1 MQPPYAFRPSPDQ
14 QAGRTAHHRVVIV
27 GAGPVGLSLAI
38 DLALRGVAS
47 VVLEAGTSLGAGSR
61 AICYAKRSLEILD
74 RLGVGQRMLDKGV
87 TWQRGKVFWRDRMVY
102 AFDLL
107 PEPGHR
113 MPAFV
118 NLQQYY
124 LEQFLIERAQEL
136 SVDLRFGHR
145 LTGVAPQDDGACIQ
159 ISTLGGDYALRC
171 DWLLACDGVHSTVR
185 HALGLGAEGRVFH
198 DHFLIT
204 DVRMEA
210 DFPPERWF
218 WFDPPF
224 HPGQSALLHSQPDN
238 VWRID
243 LQLGR
248 DADPEVEVKPE
259 RVIPRLKAML
269 GENRRFELLWTSIY
283 TFRCRRLTRFRHG
296 RVIFL
301 GDAAHQVSP
310 FGARGFNGGIQDAD
324 NLAWKLALVL
334 QGRAHSDLVQT
345 YEAERHYAARDNTE
359 SATRSAIFIGPESDG
374 QRLFRNAILDL
385 AQRHAWARPWVNVGR
400 LSVATLYAD
409 SPLNREKG
417 EFASHT
423 ARPGAAAPDGRF
435 GAGFF
440 VDELQGAFAVA
451 WFGSLGPKLD
461 VKTIQVDRKGNEALF
476 ERYGVKETATYVFRP
491 DGHVLARCTGID
503 AAFAQESIRAVL
515 EYRGETRASMKPAQT
530 QGDRMSQADMDRL
543 YDELA
548 ALVDRTPKAERENV
562 LARLVV
568 ALAQEVGSYAKIKE
582 AIDRAKIGS

>member
-1 MQPPYAFRPSPDQ
+1 
-14 QAGRTAHHRVVIV
+14 VVIV

-38 DLALRGVAS
+38 DLALRGVQC
-47 VVLEAGTSLGAGSR
+47 VVLEADTSLRAGSR

-124 LEQFLIERAQEL
+124 LEQFLIDRAQEL

-145 LTGVAPQDDGACIQ
+145 LTGVALQDGARLQ
-159 ISTLGGDYALRC
+159 ISTPGGEYALRC

-185 HALGLGAEGRVFH
+185 HALGLGSEGRVFH

-204 DVRMEA
+204 DVKMEA

-248 DADPEVEVKPE
+248 DADPEIEVKPE
-259 RVIPRLKAML
+259 RVMPRLKAML
-269 GENRRFELLWTSIY
+269 GEDRRFELLWTSIY

-324 NLAWKLALVL
+324 NLAWKLACVLAGLAPEALLDSYDEERLVAADENI
-334 QGRAHSDLVQT
+334 RHS
-345 YEAERHYAARDNTE
+345 
-359 SATRSAIFIGPESDG
+359 TRSTEFITPH
-374 QRLFRNAILDL
+374 NAASRALRDAVL
-385 AQRHAWARPWVNVGR
+385 ALAEHHAFARRMINSGR
-400 LSVATLYAD
+400 LSTPAHLGFSSLNTPDCDAFEGGVAPGSPCQDAPLLQRGERCWLLNQLAPTATL
-409 SPLNREKG
+409 LL
-417 EFASHT
+417 F
-423 ARPGAAAPDGRF
+423 
-435 GAGFF
+435 
-440 VDELQGAFAVA
+440 
-451 WFGSLGPKLD
+451 LD
-461 VKTIQVDRKGNEALF
+461 
-476 ERYGVKETATYVFRP
+476 RP
-491 DGHVLARCTGID
+491 DGLQAPIAAALRSLAREPVPIQTRLILSQGQASAPPSID
-503 AAFAQESIRAVL
+503 GL
-515 EYRGETRASMKPAQT
+515 T
-530 QGDRMSQADMDRL
+530 
-543 YDELA
+543 
-548 ALVDRTPKAERENV
+548 ALVDIEGLAYARYAAKPGTACLVRSDQHVTARWRRFETDAVRLAARRV
-562 LARLVV
+562 LDGLARSPV
-568 ALAQEVGSYAKIKE
+568 AVAGE
-582 AIDRAKIGS
+582 